1 MLTSRRRRIN
11 LTTKKMLLKST
22 SSSKKSKKMKRS
34 LKRTTGNRRWLTT
47 KLISSQRAR
56 TKKRHLRTRLA
67 LIKLAKKTMPK
78 VMATTLQSTW
88 KRSSSSLLRKR
99 TLCKKKLTPMAM
111 RSPPPMRLLLQMK
124 RSKSKIRRKRLRQRS
139 RPPKAMVLK
148 LKIKKKRT
156 RFWKTLE
163 TTMKKL
169 RMSKK
174 GLMRVTT
181 LMFKWTK
188 MQMMKMISRLRKK
201 REKRKIPKWSLTM
214 PKLQPLRRQT
224 SGSIRKL
231 TMLKRNLK
239 KNNNR
244 TLVIKWSKPSIMS
257 LKRRKQ
263 MRTTRV
269 RMSRWSNLMG
279 TRIVKGKMSIQLKIC
294 RSRNLHLVAPLARN
308 LQLRR
313 RARHLL
319 RRVRLH
325 LYIHRRDRLHQ
336 KNLLRLRDL
345 LHLRDHLRLRDCL
358 HLSDPHRLRRNH
370 LHRRKDLLRL
380 GDKLLRK
387 RALRSLHLLL
397 KGQSLQAENLLHQNN
412 SQ

>member
-1 MLTSRRRRIN
+1 
-11 LTTKKMLLKST
+11 
-22 SSSKKSKKMKRS
+22 
-34 LKRTTGNRRWLTT
+34 
-47 KLISSQRAR
+47 
-56 TKKRHLRTRLA
+56 
-67 LIKLAKKTMPK
+67 
-78 VMATTLQSTW
+78 
-88 KRSSSSLLRKR
+88 
-99 TLCKKKLTPMAM
+99 
-111 RSPPPMRLLLQMK
+111 
-124 RSKSKIRRKRLRQRS
+124 
-139 RPPKAMVLK
+139 
-148 LKIKKKRT
+148 
-156 RFWKTLE
+156 
-163 TTMKKL
+163 
-169 RMSKK
+169 
-174 GLMRVTT
+174 
-181 LMFKWTK
+181 
-188 MQMMKMISRLRKK
+188 
-201 REKRKIPKWSLTM
+201 
-214 PKLQPLRRQT
+214 
-224 SGSIRKL
+224 
-231 TMLKRNLK
+231 MLKRNLK

-313 RARHLL
+313 RARHHL

-336 KNLLRLRDL
+336 KNLLRLRNL

-387 RALRSLHLLL
+387 RALRSLHLHL